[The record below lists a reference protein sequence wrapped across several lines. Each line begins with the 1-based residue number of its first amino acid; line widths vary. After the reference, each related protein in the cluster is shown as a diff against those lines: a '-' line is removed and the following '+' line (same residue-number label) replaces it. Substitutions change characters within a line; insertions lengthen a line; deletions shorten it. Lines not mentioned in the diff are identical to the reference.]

1 MSDRAEGLLSPF
13 LRQRRIAIAINYIK
27 GKVLDFGCGTG
38 LLAKYIPSKF
48 YIGVDIDQDSLDKAK
63 KNFSGYTFLN
73 TNKIGFNDIKQYG
86 PFNTIIL
93 LAVIEHIKEPD
104 KLLIE
109 LSNLINYSGQILIT
123 TPHPASSIIHNIGSK
138 IGLFSKAANK
148 QHENY
153 YNYEQMKRL
162 CLKNNLKIVSYRR
175 FLLGI
180 NQLFILKLI
189 N

>member
-1 MSDRAEGLLSPF
+1 MSDHTKGLLSPF
-13 LRQRRIAIAINYIK
+13 LRQRRIANTINYIK

-48 YIGVDIDQDSLDKAK
+48 YIGVDIDQDSLDIAK
-63 KNFSGYTFLN
+63 KNSPGYTFLN
-73 TNKIGFNDIKQYG
+73 TNKIGFNDIKQHG
-86 PFNTIIL
+86 PFDTMVL
-93 LAVIEHIKEPD
+93 MAVIEHIKEPD
-104 KLLIE
+104 KLLVE
-109 LSNLINYSGQILIT
+109 LSKLINYSGQIVIT

-138 IGLFSKAANK
+138 IGLFSKTANK

-162 CLKNNLKIVSYRR
+162 CLKNNLKILNYKR